1 MAADETIRAK
11 DVIPKLKMFR
21 EGDGIYG
28 DGLTSFFM
36 EYQDLLDQASQ
47 AALAGNLA
55 PEFNETSQYAPGDG
69 VIRNGKYYTFIV
81 PHRGPWDESD
91 VDDQYS
97 LSQFAFKQINNLP
110 SNRLSDI
117 ERMGYYKFSLQE
129 ADSLVDLPDD
139 YGTGAGLLLVYRSNT
154 TVGIFTQILIKTSGN
169 RIYKRFVDHH
179 ENVVEPWIP
188 VSNFIYNGNAV
199 STFNYTTLK
208 QCKEY
213 GIYNVK
219 HNETSTITDLPR
231 DYGEAGG
238 CTLVVMPNNPSNNL
252 QLLYKLDGNIWQR
265 YSPVSGEG
273 DAGGWTRIS
282 PSFSVRGNIVGG
294 LGYTA
299 LKSCTKPGVYT
310 ASATDCSSITDLPG
324 DFGQNR
330 SITLTV
336 TPSNTTYNLQILNV
350 LDGRVWQ
357 RYSPVS
363 GEGDAGSWTLLTPN
377 LAYKTKVAALGD
389 SITQGYWSDSEGTL
403 HSPDAKAN
411 WPYYLGLLN
420 NWDVT
425 NYGLGGAGYV
435 HKATISPY
443 RDATEIVDNV
453 NFADFD
459 VVTLAFGVNDWHYSC
474 EIGNIATSTV
484 KDGTMVGN
492 MRYCVEKILTINP
505 KIKIVVIGPF
515 NSSKYGGDFDSNW
528 GLGSFLPTSGTLQ
541 NVVDQIMS
549 VCSFYG
555 LQYVDCINDN
565 VVNRYNINEVLGDK
579 LHPLKE
585 LYLPIAKSLARQI
598 MSSSRVADT
607 SSVTFGTGSVTY
619 ADDSFTFGE
628 RAQTGMINPDESTN
642 ENYPYANIQ
651 YSAGTTSFTI
661 SGAQYYGYRLDNGA
675 EIDVD
680 AFGRTTH
687 VVNDTGER
695 CVLYAMNIQN
705 SISTEYPNNLCYI
718 VNNNTKTFI
727 FRSTVKKIIYP
738 IDGVSQVLLI
748 LVSAWYNAPST
759 ITVSDHV
766 LYVPTVDY
774 TYNNSKG
781 SVAVGTESLAV
792 GKNSVSIGEG
802 ANAFSYQSG
811 KNAIAIGA
819 YSFSSDGLVIGP
831 NNFAA
836 GGYSYNM
843 VIGNSGRCIN
853 GGMAVG
859 YSSHAANEGI
869 AIGSRATSKY
879 SNAVAIGN
887 DSTANSDYQIV
898 LGRNATD
905 ATAAFI
911 VARNGT
917 NLFKINQ
924 DGEVFIM
931 KDGQLTSLHT
941 LLGISPTAQE

>member
-1 MAADETIRAK
+1 MATDEEIRAK
-11 DVIPKLKMFR
+11 DVIPKITEFR
-21 EGDGIYG
+21 EGDGLYG
-28 DGLTSFFM
+28 DGPTSFFM
-36 EYQDLLDQASQ
+36 EYLALLKQTSR

-55 PEFNETSQYAPGDG
+55 PEFYETRQYAPGDS

-81 PHRGPWDESD
+81 PHMGPWDESD
-91 VDDQYS
+91 VNDQYS

-129 ADSLVDLPDD
+129 ADSLVDLPND

-213 GIYNVK
+213 GIYNAK
-219 HNETSTITDLPR
+219 HNEISTITDLPS
-231 DYGEAGG
+231 DYGESGG

-282 PSFSVRGNIVGG
+282 PSFSVRGNLVGG

-299 LKSCTKPGVYT
+299 LKSCTQPGVYT

-324 DFGQNR
+324 DFGQSR

-336 TPSNTTYNLQILNV
+336 SPSNTTYNLQILNV

-585 LYLPIAKSLARQI
+585 LYLPIAKSLSRQI
-598 MSSSRVADT
+598 MSSSKVADT
-607 SSVTFGTGSVTY
+607 SSVTYGVGAVTY

-628 RAQTGMINPDESTN
+628 RAQTGMVNPDEDTN

-651 YSAGTTSFTI
+651 YSIGTVGFTV
-661 SGAQYYGYRLDNGA
+661 SGNQYYGYRLDNGA

-680 AFGRTTH
+680 AFGQTTH
-687 VVNDTGER
+687 VVNDTGVS
-695 CVLYAMNIQN
+695 CTLFAVSTQN
-705 SISTEYPNNLCYI
+705 CISDEYPNNLCYL
-718 VNNNTKTFI
+718 VNDNTKTYI
-727 FRSTVKKIIYP
+727 NKCHVNKVIYP
-738 IDGVSQVLLI
+738 RDDTHVTVLV
-748 LVSAWYNAPST
+748 LVDIWGLPAT
-759 ITVSDHV
+759 ITDS
-766 LYVPTVDY
+766 YIAMYFPTVDHTY
-774 TYNNSKG
+774 TNSKG
-781 SVAVGTESLAV
+781 AIAFGDESLSV
-792 GKNSVSIGEG
+792 GKDSLSVGNG
-802 ANAFSYQSG
+802 ANAFSYQAG

-819 YSFSSDGLVIGP
+819 HSTSVDSLVLGP

-836 GGYSYNM
+836 GGYSYNIA
-843 VIGNSGRCIN
+843 IGNSCRSVNN
-853 GGMAVG
+853 GLVVGYASNVANSGIAVG
-859 YSSHAANEGI
+859 TYTTA
-869 AIGSRATSKY
+869 KY
-879 SNAVAIGN
+879 SNAIAIGN
-887 DSTANSDYQIV
+887 EANARSDYQIV
-898 LGRNATD
+898 LGRNETD

-911 VARNGT
+911 VGRNGT
-917 NLFKINQ
+917 NLFKINP

-931 KDGQLTSLHT
+931 KDGVLTSLHE
-941 LLGISPTAQE
+941 LLNISPQV